1 MVKLPVYGSFYKAG
15 VRPGD
20 VVESVNGIPLDSKG
34 LIRDPALGPVSANV
48 LFRDS
53 AMPGDTITLGIRRKD
68 KDGVSQPMTLDVK
81 LDRSALEGDLINPA
95 PFISNPP
102 YRIYGGLV
110 FVPDGSPDEGN
121 Q

>member
-1 MVKLPVYGSFYKAG
+1 M
-15 VRPGD
+15 
-20 VVESVNGIPLDSKG
+20 VESVNGIPLTS

-81 LDRSALEGDLINPA
+81 LDRSAGGDPVR
-95 PFISNPP
+95 PP
-102 YRIYGGLV
+102 LFPIPLPHYGGLRSS
-110 FVPDGSPDEGN
+110 PDGSPDEGN

>member
-1 MVKLPVYGSFYKAG
+1 MYK
-15 VRPGD
+15 RQ
-20 VVESVNGIPLDSKG
+20 G

-110 FVPDGSPDEGN
+110 LSLIHI
-121 Q
+121 